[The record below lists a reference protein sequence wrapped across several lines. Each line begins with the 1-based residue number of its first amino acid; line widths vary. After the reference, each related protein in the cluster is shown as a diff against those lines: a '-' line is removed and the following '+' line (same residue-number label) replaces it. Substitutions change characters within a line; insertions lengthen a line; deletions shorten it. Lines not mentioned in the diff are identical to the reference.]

1 MGTFTDL
8 HQKGTTI
15 VFATQFTG
23 LVKRY
28 SYRVIRILDGQ
39 IVNGRKMDITKVP
52 EVKPEK

>member
-23 LVKRY
+23 LVKRF

-39 IVNGRKMDITKVP
+39 IVNGRKMDITQVP
-52 EVKPEK
+52 EVKPGE

>member
-1 MGTFTDL
+1 METFTDL

-28 SYRVIRILDGQ
+28 SYRIVRISNGQ
-39 IVNGRKMDITKVP
+39 ILNERKGDITQVP
-52 EVKPEK
+52 GVKSGE

>member
-1 MGTFTDL
+1 MATFTDL

-52 EVKPEK
+52 EVKPEE

>member
-1 MGTFTDL
+1 MGIFTDL

-28 SYRVIRILDGQ
+28 SYRVIRILDGH
-39 IVNGRKMDITKVP
+39 ILNGRKVDVTQVP
-52 EVKPEK
+52 EVKPGE